1 MVNRYKRTHMRS
13 LFCVCFYRLTFDI
26 SDVKVMYEQEGTHTM
41 INDQAIKRINEL
53 YQKQKTV
60 GLTKE
65 ELAEQQQLRKQYLAG
80 IRTSLRG
87 HLDNIRFV
95 DKD

>member
-1 MVNRYKRTHMRS
+1 
-13 LFCVCFYRLTFDI
+13 
-26 SDVKVMYEQEGTHTM
+26 M
-41 INDQAIKRINEL
+41 INEEKIRRINEL
-53 YQKQKTV
+53 FHKQKTV

-87 HLDNIRFV
+87 HLENIRFV
-95 DKD
+95 DKE

>member
-1 MVNRYKRTHMRS
+1 
-13 LFCVCFYRLTFDI
+13 
-26 SDVKVMYEQEGTHTM
+26 M
-41 INDQAIKRINEL
+41 IDDKSIKRINEL
-53 YQKQKTV
+53 YHKSKMT

-87 HLDNIRFV
+87 HLENIRFV
-95 DKD
+95 DQDGQIKH